1 MDKQGEPM
9 EPQDPDQDPSK
20 DPTKDPK
27 NTRPGQQRKDGR
39 PAGAGGPG
47 ASQPGWMTAPE
58 DFTPQPH
65 DPATGQL
72 PPWQVP
78 KPELRPELLGDGA
91 PGGAAPAPGKA
102 GGRSGRRQKGPAAGQ
117 AAVPGA
123 ASAPSPGTAGP
134 GPVIDPFERE
144 RERDAAVR
152 KKRSQRRT
160 VVVGL
165 GVTALLAGTITAIVA
180 SDEAEADYAQV
191 CFNDETGERVDDAQ
205 CDNSSSAGRSSG
217 IYAWYFY
224 SRGASVPAV
233 GQNRSQYTGFTKTV
247 PQGAKT
253 STGYS
258 TKGGTVSRGGFGSSS
273 KGGSTGG

>member
-1 MDKQGEPM
+1 
-9 EPQDPDQDPSK
+9 
-20 DPTKDPK
+20 
-27 NTRPGQQRKDGR
+27 
-39 PAGAGGPG
+39 
-47 ASQPGWMTAPE
+47 MTSPE

-78 KPELRPELLGDGA
+78 KPELRPDLLGGPAAAGA
-91 PGGAAPAPGKA
+91 PPEA
-102 GGRSGRRQKGPAAGQ
+102 GRKPGRRQKGPAAGSGP
-117 AAVPGA
+117 AAGPVPA
-123 ASAPSPGTAGP
+123 PGTGP
-134 GPVIDPFERE
+134 GPVIDPFEHERE
-144 RERDAAVR
+144 REAAAR

-180 SDEAEADYAQV
+180 SNEAEADYAQV
-191 CFNDETGERVDDAQ
+191 CFNDETGERVEDTQ
-205 CDNSSSAGRSSG
+205 CDNSSTAGRSSG

-253 STGYS
+253 SKGYS

>member
-1 MDKQGEPM
+1 MD
-9 EPQDPDQDPSK
+9 PQDPHQDPSNNPKK
-20 DPTKDPK
+20 DP
-27 NTRPGQQRKDGR
+27 QRKRSGETGADGAASTASG
-39 PAGAGGPG
+39 PEEPG
-47 ASQPGWMTAPE
+47 ASAPGWTTSPQ

-65 DPATGQL
+65 HPATGQL

-78 KPELRPELLGDGA
+78 KPELRPDLLSGSTAGNQRPEGAKKARRRKQGATA
-91 PGGAAPAPGKA
+91 PGQATAPGTA
-102 GGRSGRRQKGPAAGQ
+102 
-117 AAVPGA
+117 
-123 ASAPSPGTAGP
+123 AGP
-134 GPVIDPFERE
+134 GPIIDPFERE
-144 RERDAAVR
+144 REREAAAR

-180 SDEAEADYAQV
+180 SNEAEADYAQV
-191 CFNDETGERVDDAQ
+191 CFNDETGERVDDTQ
-205 CDNSSSAGRSSG
+205 CNNSSSAGRSSG

-233 GQNRSQYTGFTKTV
+233 GQNRSQYPSFTKTA

-258 TKGGTVSRGGFGSSS
+258 SKGGTVSRGGFGSSS